1 MKMAGGAAATAP
13 DGTGAAVFECRAASV
28 EYPHQL
34 GRRRIIEDISF
45 ELRPAEF
52 LTIVGPSGTGKTTLL
67 RMLGGLT
74 APASGSVLVHGRPL
88 AGPPEDVVIVFQD
101 YANALLQWRTVEAN
115 VAFGI
120 ERHLPK
126 AECRQRVAEALALV
140 GLQRNAADHPW
151 QLSGG
156 MQQRVQ
162 IARALALRPAV
173 MLLDEPFAAL
183 DAMTKAA
190 LQDELLAV
198 RERTG
203 TSFVFITHDIEEA
216 VYLGD
221 RIAVLTGQPGRIGRI
236 LEIDLPRPREQIST
250 RALPRFLE
258 YRYAVHQA
266 IRHVASASAP
276 DTDAPT
282 SRPKP

>member
-1 MKMAGGAAATAP
+1 MTGSSDGGSDRAP
-13 DGTGAAVFECRAASV
+13 VFECRAASV
-28 EYPHQL
+28 ELPHRL

-45 ELRPAEF
+45 QLRPAEF

-74 APASGSVLVHGRPL
+74 PAASGSVLVNGRPL
-88 AGPPEDVVIVFQD
+88 DGPPENVVIVFQD

-115 VAFGI
+115 VAFGV
-120 ERHLPK
+120 ERAL
-126 AECRQRVAEALALV
+126 AGSECRKRVHEALDLV
-140 GLQRNAADHPW
+140 GLRRNAGDYPW

-173 MLLDEPFAAL
+173 MLMDEPFGAL
-183 DAMTKAA
+183 DAMTKAG

-221 RIAVLTGQPGRIGRI
+221 RIAVLNGQPGRIDQVFEPG
-236 LEIDLPRPREQIST
+236 LPKPREQIAT

-258 YRYAVHQA
+258 YRSTLHQA
-266 IRHVASASAP
+266 IRHNPAAQP
-276 DTDAPT
+276 
-282 SRPKP
+282 

>member
-1 MKMAGGAAATAP
+1 MTGAAAAVP
-13 DGTGAAVFECRAASV
+13 SVAADRGPVFECRAACV
-28 EYPHQL
+28 ELPHRL
-34 GRRRIIEDISF
+34 GPRRIIEDISF
-45 ELRPAEF
+45 QLRPAEF
-52 LTIVGPSGTGKTTLL
+52 LTIVGPSGTGKTTLV

-74 APASGSVLVHGRPL
+74 PPSSGTVLVNGRPL
-88 AGPPEDVVIVFQD
+88 DGPPENVVIVFQD

-120 ERHLPK
+120 ERSLAG
-126 AECRQRVAEALALV
+126 AECRQRVREALALV
-140 GLQRNAADHPW
+140 GLQRNAADYPW

-173 MLLDEPFAAL
+173 LLMDEPFAAL
-183 DAMTKAA
+183 DAMTKAT
-190 LQDELLAV
+190 LQDELLNV

-221 RIAVLTGQPGRIGRI
+221 RIAVLNGAPGRIEQVFE
-236 LEIDLPRPREQIST
+236 LDLPKPREQIAT

-266 IRHVASASAP
+266 IRH
-276 DTDAPT
+276 
-282 SRPKP
+282 KPAARI